1 METRTNV
8 DAAPVD
14 AVVIRRCDGCR
25 FWERID
31 AGNVYPDDG
40 TTFSDTQDDLVEE
53 GYCKRFP
60 PVIVSD
66 VLANARNLPLYRGR
80 FAGMTPSGMLHFAS
94 VWPVTFDCDSC
105 GEWVAG

>member
-1 METRTNV
+1 MDSRTDV
-8 DAAPVD
+8 DAVPVY

-31 AGNVYPDDG
+31 
-40 TTFSDTQDDLVEE
+40 TEDDLVLE

-66 VLANARNLPLYRGR
+66 VLANVRELPLYRGP
-80 FAGMTPSGMLHFAS
+80 FAGMTSSGMLQSAS
-94 VWPVTFDCDSC
+94 VWPVTLEHESC
-105 GEWVAG
+105 GEWAEGYRYSSTGREGKRE